1 MAYMKKTK
9 GSKRK
14 VRKTRR
20 IKGGASQTQPI
31 SAQEL
36 HNMITNVQTKLGSEN
51 VRRNLDLDSV
61 YKFNGM
67 LRELLT
73 NIHTDMDTT
82 QEGQKFLE
90 GTKNI
95 VMFIDKKIDEIVKQ

>member
-1 MAYMKKTK
+1 
-9 GSKRK
+9 
-14 VRKTRR
+14 
-20 IKGGASQTQPI
+20 
-31 SAQEL
+31 
-36 HNMITNVQTKLGSEN
+36 
-51 VRRNLDLDSV
+51 
-61 YKFNGM
+61 M